1 MRMRTKA
8 ILLAALVITAGIMGT
23 RAISGIR
30 AQAQREET
38 PSGSVYTSVQE
49 EKAEYYLRDCGGYVA
64 VFKGGQPDTP
74 INVTDIETETLND
87 TDREMLIGGI
97 PADGREE
104 LLSLLEDFSS

>member
-8 ILLAALVITAGIMGT
+8 ILLAALVITAGVMGT

-38 PSGSVYTSVQE
+38 PSGSAYASVQE